1 MTAPPRFMHASGL
14 RRILIE
20 LHRCPDGWSG
30 PEAQELLGY
39 CAERYRALARKY
51 GQSGE
56 DAATAAYEALTA
68 PATRWARDPW
78 GVVTTAVQ
86 RTLQA
91 EHRAHGLLCG
101 AERARHLMHAPVHD
115 VTRFADNLLLE
126 QHPAFQVASIE
137 DEDTTVTSDMTAGF
151 VPTGE
156 ALADAV
162 RIFIACGWPADV
174 ARGALDLICSR
185 LMEAGQRRRAFE
197 YLRRHPEGWG
207 HLDLSQEQWTRVLT
221 VVLGAPHPDLAATDL
236 GRGLLWRLLV
246 GQRREEISSD
256 QAVTTALA
264 TSAPLC
270 LGAGHA

>member
-126 QHPAFQVASIE
+126 QHPAFQVASVE

-256 QAVTTALA
+256 PAVTTALA